1 MPSFRGQRQTVRGG
15 SGGYEAMYGAPT
27 TDSSGR
33 KVVSIGGDSGPSA
46 PALSGKEQRR
56 KDKALKN
63 INKTPLKPSQK
74 NNPFAQVSDA
84 GFEMSD
90 AADDYETAKRAES
103 RLSGKGGPHLGYED
117 SPKPIKGL
125 DGKMI
130 NPSQTSSFKERDQD
144 TVSAYVATG
153 KSPYSPEGEAHLA
166 PKKAARKQ
174 LEKDYG

>member
-1 MPSFRGQRQTVRGG
+1 MPSFRGMRQTVRGG

-33 KVVSIGGDSGPSA
+33 KVVSIGGDSSPSA

-56 KDKALKN
+56 KDKALKK
-63 INKTPLKPSQK
+63 INETPLKPSQK
-74 NNPFAQVSDA
+74 NNPFAQTSDA

-90 AADDYETAKRAES
+90 AASNYATAKRSES
-103 RLSGKGGPHLGYED
+103 RLGFHKSAPHLGYD
-117 SPKPIKGL
+117 S
-125 DGKMI
+125 
-130 NPSQTSSFKERDQD
+130 SSTQTPSFKERDQD